1 MFDDNICDTL
11 MFDEMVQII
20 YMFVAVAI
28 SCGKTSQKA
37 AGSNSPGRI
46 FRAGYL
52 QNIRP
57 LKTAKDFLAMIPW
70 IGAGFLAGIS
80 RWPDFPGGPDYPA
93 LTYTG

>member
-1 MFDDNICDTL
+1 

-20 YMFVAVAI
+20 YIFVAVVI
-28 SCGKTSQKA
+28 LCGKTSQKA
-37 AGSNSPGRI
+37 AGSTSPGRI

-57 LKTAKDFLAMIPW
+57 LKTAKDFLAMKHW
-70 IGAGFLAGIS
+70 IGAGFLAGLLAGIS
-80 RWPDFPGGPDYPA
+80 QRPDFSGGADYPA